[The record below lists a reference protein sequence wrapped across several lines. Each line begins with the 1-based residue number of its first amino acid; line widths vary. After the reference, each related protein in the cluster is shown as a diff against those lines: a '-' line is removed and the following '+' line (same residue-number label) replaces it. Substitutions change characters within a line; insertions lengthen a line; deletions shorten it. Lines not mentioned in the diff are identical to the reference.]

1 MLDTIYDI
9 LTNNLQEDYFL
20 TIQRTY
26 EEINTK
32 IRSGKAVIVTAEEI
46 IPIVEEKGIKK
57 ATEEIDVV
65 TTGTFG
71 PMCSSGVILNFGHSD
86 PPIRMQKVWLNDVE
100 AYAGLAAVDVYLGA
114 TQLSE
119 SQGMEYGGAHV
130 IEDLISGKKIKL
142 KAISRGT
149 DCYPRREIESYIT
162 KKSMNQAILFNPRN
176 SYQNYNVAVNASERK
191 VYTYMGI
198 LLPDLG
204 NASYSTSGQLSPLLN
219 DPQFITIGIGTRIFL
234 GGAQGYIVWEGT
246 QFYPQVIKDKNGKT
260 IYKGGTLAVM
270 GNLKEMSTDY
280 IRAAVFKGY
289 GVSLIVGI
297 GIPIPILDSE
307 VMKCVAVKDEDIYT
321 EIIDYSFPHLK
332 RPSLGRVNYKQLREG
347 NITIRGKNVP
357 TSSLSSYAKARE
369 IAQKL
374 KEEILRGKFL
384 LQEPIQK
391 FPQGSKFK
399 PLLEIH

>member
-1 MLDTIYDI
+1 
-9 LTNNLQEDYFL
+9 L

-374 KEEILRGKFL
+374 KEEILRGNFL

-391 FPQGSKFK
+391 FPQRSKFK

>member
-1 MLDTIYDI
+1 MK
-9 LTNNLQEDYFL
+9 QEGYLL
-20 TIQRTY
+20 TIKRTY

-32 IRSGKAVIVTAEEI
+32 IRSGMAVIVTAEEI
-46 IPIVEEKGIKK
+46 IPIVEEKGVEK

-71 PMCSSGVILNFGHSD
+71 PMCSSGAIINFGHSD
-86 PPIRMQKVWLNDVE
+86 PPIRMQKVWLNDVK

-142 KAISRGT
+142 KATSQGT
-149 DCYPRREIESYIT
+149 DCYPRREIETYIT
-162 KKSMNQAILFNPRN
+162 KKSINQAILFNPPN
-176 SYQNYNVAVNASERK
+176 GYQNYNVAVNTSERK
-191 VYTYMGI
+191 IYTYMGI

-219 DPQFITIGIGTRIFL
+219 DPEFTTIGIGTRIFL
-234 GGAQGYIVWEGT
+234 GGAQGYIAWEGT
-246 QFYPQVIKDKNGKT
+246 QFYPQVIKDESGKS
-260 IYKGGTLAVM
+260 IHKGGTLAVI
-270 GNLKEMSTDY
+270 GDLKEMSTDY
-280 IRAAVFKGY
+280 IRAATFKGY
-289 GVSLIVGI
+289 GVTLVVGI
-297 GIPIPILDSE
+297 GIPIPILNSE
-307 VMKCVAVKDEDIYT
+307 IMKNVAVKDEDIWT

-332 RPSLGRVNYKQLREG
+332 KPSLGRVNYKRLREG
-347 NITIRGKNVP
+347 NITIRGKDVP
-357 TSSLSSYAKARE
+357 VSPLSSYAKARE